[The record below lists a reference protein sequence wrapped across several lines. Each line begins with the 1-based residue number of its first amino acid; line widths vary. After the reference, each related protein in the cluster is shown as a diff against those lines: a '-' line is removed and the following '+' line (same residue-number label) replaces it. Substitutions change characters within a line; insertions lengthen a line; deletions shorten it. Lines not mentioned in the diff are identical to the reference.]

1 MRKKRKIFL
10 ILFQV
15 RHVKYKIVSVT
26 LKWPHHTLHIERLEK
41 KHLFH
46 EGFQVRQLGDICV
59 SGTSYGY
66 IISNRSMSTLIPL
79 RICCRINEL
88 IDEATGRSPIKVMN
102 KISLQEA
109 TQICG
114 DDKQILSTARKA
126 TGIITTGSEPVIYL
140 CESFWTLK
148 DGMIPVTHL
157 LNLDDYDVSK
167 LILGLIYVMAERN
180 NGTVIIDGEAITVSN
195 HIPVLHDGCVYV
207 GPKKIWPLS

>member
-26 LKWPHHTLHIERLEK
+26 LTWPHHTLHIERLEK

-59 SGTSYGY
+59 SGTSYGHT
-66 IISNRSMSTLIPL
+66 ISNKSMSTWIPP
-79 RICCRINEL
+79 RICRRINEL
-88 IDEATGRSPIKVMN
+88 IDEATGRAPIKVMN
-102 KISLQEA
+102 KILLQEA
-109 TQICG
+109 AQICG
-114 DDKQILSTARKA
+114 DDRQILSTVRKT
-126 TGIITTGSEPVIYL
+126 TGIITTGSEPLIYL
-140 CESFWTLK
+140 FESFWTLK
-148 DGMIPVTHL
+148 DGMIPLTHL
-157 LNLDDYDVSK
+157 MNLDDYDVSN
-167 LILGLIYVMAERN
+167 IIPCLIYVMAEKN